1 MQNIKR
7 LDGLITQNLYAR
19 GHPHIQL
26 QQNGKQTGQPQQT
39 AQKTYDTLPVRSLRA
54 LCNGHIVSVSKATL
68 LSAPYL

>member
-1 MQNIKR
+1 MQNTKR
-7 LDGLITQNLYAR
+7 LDGLITQNLYAQ

-26 QQNGKQTGQPQQT
+26 QQNGKPQQT
-39 AQKTYDTLPVRSLRA
+39 AQKTYGTLPVRSLRA